1 MSATTTAAGLAV
13 FIGTVLVFVELVSL
27 AHAYK
32 NVNRFFFTKISYTV
46 GSETATV
53 SSTQDPY
60 QIFGIPFT
68 ASLVTVSADEPNA
81 VIITLDQASSYSFAS
96 ATIDAQTESGG
107 FVAVDKSVANNLIL
121 IPYTLSVGAVALK
134 TGNQVIDLR
143 ITWDKKASK

>member
-1 MSATTTAAGLAV
+1 
-13 FIGTVLVFVELVSL
+13 
-27 AHAYK
+27 
-32 NVNRFFFTKISYTV
+32 
-46 GSETATV
+46 
-53 SSTQDPY
+53 
-60 QIFGIPFT
+60 
-68 ASLVTVSADEPNA
+68 VTVSADEPNA
-81 VIITLDQASSYSFAS
+81 VIITLDQSSSYSFAS